1 MDRETIFTLVVERL
15 QQAGHEAEVFPDYSG
30 RGMYGRTCPAIVT
43 DAPAALVGFMVAAV
57 VAGDDE
63 TYVEDHTDL
72 VPTRSDNMGLS
83 MVYY

>member
-1 MDRETIFTLVVERL
+1 MDRKTIFPLVVEHL
-15 QQAGHEAEVFPDYSG
+15 QEAGYESSFYPDYSG

-43 DAPAALVGFMVAAV
+43 DAPSALVGFMVAAV

-63 TYVEDHTDL
+63 TYIEDHTDL